1 MISKEQFLELKH
13 LKSLGVPTTTIAKK
27 LGISVPSAN
36 KWLRLDEE
44 AFNTHLINNT
54 PYLEQYRAF
63 ILSILKICPQTPA
76 TNIMYRI
83 KDQFPDFDCRKTTFF
98 RYVRDLREQT
108 GYIKPESRETTFRE
122 ETPPGYEAQ
131 VDFGQF
137 KMKDM
142 YDRYVRVY
150 FFCMVLSYSRM
161 RFVYFSR
168 DPFRTKTAIEAHQY
182 AFRYF
187 GGRTQ
192 TILYD
197 QDKVFVV
204 SEHYGNIILV
214 PEFEDFVRKC
224 GFSVVLCRKSD
235 PQTKG
240 KVESFVR
247 YVKEG
252 FLQGRLYSGI
262 DSLNSAVLEWL
273 DKECNGT
280 THDRTRKAPRE
291 LFREESKHLE
301 KVLIEDIEVAIRA
314 VSDKF
319 AVIYEHSRYELPHS
333 RVRQYEPIRIEE
345 ADGMLLFYKAD
356 TGELIYKCR
365 KSAEEGGDIPYRDEG
380 VEMETVGENAMR
392 RVFEDVEDIE
402 TFIKNIRE
410 QSGRYA
416 NPQMNK
422 IVSLAKGYSV
432 DQVETALRYCI
443 RVGICTLNEVQSY
456 LLYRY
461 GVGIGKLKMTLSVV
475 HHCKKRAEEI
485 AEEQHGRLD

>member
-1 MISKEQFLELKH
+1 M
-13 LKSLGVPTTTIAKK
+13 
-27 LGISVPSAN
+27 
-36 KWLRLDEE
+36 
-44 AFNTHLINNT
+44 
-54 PYLEQYRAF
+54 
-63 ILSILKICPQTPA
+63 
-76 TNIMYRI
+76 
-83 KDQFPDFDCRKTTFF
+83 
-98 RYVRDLREQT
+98 
-108 GYIKPESRETTFRE
+108 
-122 ETPPGYEAQ
+122 
-131 VDFGQF
+131 
-137 KMKDM
+137 
-142 YDRYVRVY
+142 
-150 FFCMVLSYSRM
+150 
-161 RFVYFSR
+161 
-168 DPFRTKTAIEAHQY
+168 
-182 AFRYF
+182 
-187 GGRTQ
+187 
-192 TILYD
+192 
-197 QDKVFVV
+197 
-204 SEHYGNIILV
+204 
-214 PEFEDFVRKC
+214 
-224 GFSVVLCRKSD
+224 
-235 PQTKG
+235 
-240 KVESFVR
+240 
-247 YVKEG
+247 
-252 FLQGRLYSGI
+252 QGRLYSGI
-262 DSLNSAVLEWL
+262 DSLNSAALEWL

-280 THDRTRKAPRE
+280 THERTRKAPRE

-356 TGELIYKCR
+356 TGELIYKCG

-461 GVGIGKLKMTLSVV
+461 GVGIGKRKMTLSVV